1 MTMTDPVADYL
12 TRLRNAIQAGHKR
25 VDIPASNLKRAL
37 TKLLVE
43 QHLIAGYTELS
54 ESSQGTLRIQ
64 LRYSDGKPAIL
75 GLKRISRPGLR
86 KYVGVDEVP
95 RVLGGLGMAIL
106 STPKGL
112 MTDKEARKARIGGE
126 LLCEI
131 W

>member
-1 MTMTDPVADYL
+1 MTMTDPVSDYL
-12 TRLRNAIQAGHKR
+12 TRIRNAIQAGHKR

-37 TKLLVE
+37 TKLLLE
-43 QHLIAGYTELS
+43 QNLIAGYTELS
-54 ESSQGTLRIQ
+54 NSSQGTIRIQ
-64 LRYSDGKPAIL
+64 LRYSDGKSAIL

-86 KYVGVDEVP
+86 KYVAVEEVP
-95 RVLGGLGMAIL
+95 RVLGGLGIAIL